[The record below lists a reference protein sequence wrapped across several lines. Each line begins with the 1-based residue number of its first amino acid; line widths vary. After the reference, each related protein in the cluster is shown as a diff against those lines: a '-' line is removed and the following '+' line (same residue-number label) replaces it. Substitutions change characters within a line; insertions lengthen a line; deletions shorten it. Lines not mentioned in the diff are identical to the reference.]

1 MSDSAFEIKPISFTL
16 KGATADADDG
26 SITTT
31 LGQQFAAL
39 SLAISAAARTQAVN
53 SSNFSGLLEVTED
66 FLALMQSMDGQY
78 GANGALPIDDAG
90 EAVDDALRATAELEG
105 WLSRLNLLAER
116 PRLFNIQLGIAY
128 WAMQHGLTFDT
139 VAPVVNAL
147 AEQANAAETR
157 QETAAL
163 FAIMQGFVQ
172 HLAPGL
178 KADLERSNPERP
190 WRLLNLNFAI
200 TAIRTG
206 DAAMMRYAFDRLN
219 EHLPD
224 ERAGFYRE
232 AHTLACQP
240 GFPTETRALIEAE
253 YTRWTRAH

>member
-1 MSDSAFEIKPISFTL
+1 MSDTTFEIKPISFAL
-16 KGATADADDG
+16 KGAEPPVEEG
-26 SITTT
+26 SIAASLTT
-31 LGQQFAAL
+31 QFAAL
-39 SLAISAAARTQAVN
+39 SSAIDAAARTQAVN
-53 SSNFSGLLEVTED
+53 NAGFASLLEVTGD
-66 FLALMQSMDGQY
+66 FLALMHTLDRQY
-78 GANGALPIDDAG
+78 GANAAFPLADVGDA
-90 EAVDDALRATAELEG
+90 ADDALRTTAELES
-105 WLSRLNLLAER
+105 WLSRLNLAHER
-116 PRLFNIQLGIAY
+116 THLFNVQLGIAY
-128 WAMQHGLTFDT
+128 WAMQHGLAFET

-157 QETAAL
+157 QETAAV
-163 FAIMQGFVQ
+163 FAMMQGFVQ

-178 KADLERSNPERP
+178 QADLERSNPERP

-232 AHTLACQP
+232 AHALACQP
-240 GFPTETRALIEAE
+240 GFPTETWALIEAE
-253 YTRWTRAH
+253 YTRWTRPH

>member
-1 MSDSAFEIKPISFTL
+1 MSDSAFEIKPISFAL
-16 KGATADADDG
+16 KGAATADDDN
-26 SITTT
+26 SIASP
-31 LGQQFAAL
+31 LGRQFAVL
-39 SLAISAAARTQAVN
+39 SSAIDAAARRQAVN
-53 SSNFSGLLEVTED
+53 RANFSDPLGVTED
-66 FLALMQSMDGQY
+66 FLALMQSLGRQY
-78 GANGALPIDDAG
+78 GATAPLPLNDAS

-105 WLSRLNLLAER
+105 WLSRLNLRSER
-116 PRLFNIQLGIAY
+116 TQLFNVQLGIAY
-128 WAMQHGLTFDT
+128 WAMQHGLIFET

-163 FAIMQGFVQ
+163 FAMMQGFVQ
-172 HLAPGL
+172 HLAPRL
-178 KADLERSNPERP
+178 QADLERSNPERP

-206 DAAMMRYAFDRLN
+206 DPAMMRYAFDRLN

-253 YTRWTRAH
+253 YTRWTRPH